1 MVKEQLVKIDP
12 KNLMACSVE
21 LYFLLKNKLKDEP
34 IRLNVGIYGN
44 LVGPLFVEIEN
55 ASSGNVT
62 LCEGYFERNVSF
74 VWERKNIKS
83 VTQNQLAKIERWVK
97 RYMEEL
103 ATYYEEEIK
112 K

>member
-1 MVKEQLVKIDP
+1 MVKEQLVKTDP

-44 LVGPLFVEIEN
+44 LIGPLFVEVEN
-55 ASSGNVT
+55 ASSGNVA
-62 LCEGYFERNVSF
+62 LCEGYFERNFSF

-83 VTQNQLAKIERWVK
+83 VTQNQLAKIEHWVK